1 MVQFTELNIRYSL
14 CKFLLHFLLGHSV
27 SNLVQAE
34 EAVCRGASF
43 ITHLFNAMLPFH
55 HRDPGIVGALTSL
68 VTPKPVF
75 YGLISDGI
83 HTHPTAIRIAKR
95 SHPKGMKIQFQVK
108 VQLKTLRSVGH
119 H

>member
-1 MVQFTELNIRYSL
+1 M
-14 CKFLLHFLLGHSV
+14 
-27 SNLVQAE
+27 QAE

-95 SHPKGMKIQFQVK
+95 SHPKGNTDKI
-108 VQLKTLRSVGH
+108 RS
-119 H
+119 

>member
-1 MVQFTELNIRYSL
+1 MTRVNSSQFTKRNIRYSL
-14 CKFLLHFLLGHSV
+14 RQVVLYFLSGHSV
-27 SNLVQAE
+27 ANLVQAE

-95 SHPKGMKIQFQVK
+95 SHPKGNTDKI
-108 VQLKTLRSVGH
+108 RS
-119 H
+119 